1 MEIGYTLDEDDFLQ
15 YQLYTSSKSKTIKR
29 RRLIMWALIPV
40 LYLALALYNYANKN
54 ELLFPV
60 ILLIFTILWFI
71 FYPIYSKFRYKK
83 HYKKYVQ
90 TNYKTRFFKPVELNI
105 NSNYIEAKDF
115 TGESKINISEI
126 EYLVELKDQFLL
138 HVSSNASIIIPKR
151 DLQEIDDF
159 KNEFKKLNIPIRE
172 ELNWKWK

>member
-29 RRLIMWALIPV
+29 KRLFLWILIPL
-40 LYLALALYNYANKN
+40 LYLGLAIFNYVYKN
-54 ELLFPV
+54 ELLFPL
-60 ILLIFTILWFI
+60 ILIVFAILWFI
-71 FYPIYSKFRYKK
+71 IYPIYSKSRYKK
-83 HYKKYVQ
+83 HYKKHVKN
-90 TNYKTRFFKPVELNI
+90 NYKTRFFKPIELNI
-105 NSNYIEAKDF
+105 NQNFIEAKDF

-126 EYLVELKDQFLL
+126 EYLVELKNQFLI

-151 DLQEIDDF
+151 DLKEIDDF
-159 KNEFKKLNIPIRE
+159 KNEFIKLSIPIKD